1 MTTFKDDVE
10 RDIKNV
16 FIDLTEFSD
25 YHTVDGVIIPC
36 IVNSH
41 TGDKSNRQN
50 ETYDG
55 LHGDFM
61 TLHFKATDY
70 TVKRERL
77 PRHGEWIYL
86 DGKRYDVI
94 SVQND
99 MGVAKVTIS
108 AYRQN
113 TLRQNPFDGSVN
125 PYV

>member
-41 TGDKSNRQN
+41 TGDKS
-50 ETYDG
+50 

-99 MGVAKVTIS
+99 MGVAKITIS